1 VASKKNEL
9 AETSR
14 ILNLLGA
21 IERAGN
27 KLPQPAYLFLM
38 LFGVVLILSAVA
50 SALNFQAIHPIKKE
64 TLSVVNLL
72 SVSGLHNLLN
82 NMVKNFASF
91 APLGSVLVA
100 MLGFSIAE
108 RSGLIAAVLRTL
120 LSKAPKFLI
129 VPAIF
134 LAGIF
139 SHTAGDIGYVLLIP
153 LAGMIFHS
161 VGMHPLAGIAA
172 CFAGVSGGFAAN
184 FALSTADPL
193 LSGISQEAARIIDKT
208 YTVTAVSNWY
218 FMASSSLLI
227 ILIGTLV
234 ANKVTIPFLGK
245 YTGSVPAS
253 KIETLQKKETDAL
266 LYAGLTVLGLIAI
279 LLIGLV
285 PSDGFLRDPATGS
298 VLHSPVIHGVVSVI
312 FFFGAIPGLIYGF
325 KSEKFKNHG
334 DVITAMQDSMAT
346 MAPYLVLVF
355 FASQFISFFNASN
368 MGIIL
373 AVHGS
378 DFLKA
383 TGLPGIPLMLGFIV
397 LVCVLDLF
405 IGSASAK
412 WTLIAPIFVPM
423 FMLLGYSPELT
434 QATYRIGDSVVN
446 IISPLMSYFPLIVA
460 FMAKYDPKARVGTL
474 LSLML
479 PYSVAFLLFWSVFL
493 LLWMTMEWPLGPGA
507 GLWYTIAG

>member
-1 VASKKNEL
+1 M
-9 AETSR
+9 
-14 ILNLLGA
+14 

-27 KLPQPAYLFLM
+27 RLPHPAFLFLI
-38 LFGVVLILSAVA
+38 LFGVVLVA
-50 SALNFQAIHPIKKE
+50 SAIAAALDFQALHPIKKE
-64 TLSVVNLL
+64 LLTVVNLV
-72 SVSGLHNLLN
+72 SVQGLHKLLTD
-82 NMVKNFASF
+82 MVKNFSGF

-100 MLGFSIAE
+100 MLGFSLAE
-108 RSGLIAAVLRTL
+108 KSGFIAALLRIL
-120 LSKAPKFLI
+120 VSKAPRSLI
-129 VPAIF
+129 IPVIF

-161 VGMHPLAGIAA
+161 VGMHPVAGIAA

-193 LSGISQEAARIIDKT
+193 LSGISQEAARIIDPS

-218 FMASSSLLI
+218 FMSASSLII
-227 ILIGTLV
+227 ILIGTV
-234 ANKVTIPFLGK
+234 IANKVTIPFLGQ
-245 YTGSVPAS
+245 YTGDAPVA
-253 KIETLQKKETDAL
+253 KIESLTQREVKAL
-266 LYAGLTVLGLIAI
+266 TWALGSVGVLILI
-279 LLIGLV
+279 LLAGLV
-285 PSDGFLRDPATGS
+285 PETGFLRDTATKS
-298 VLHSPVIHGVVSVI
+298 VLHSPVVQGVVSVI
-312 FFFGAIPGLIYGF
+312 FFFGAIPGLIYGYISQSF
-325 KSEKFKNHG
+325 KKHG
-334 DVITAMQDSMAT
+334 DVIQAMQEAMVT

-355 FASQFISFFNASN
+355 FASQFIAFFNASH

-378 DFLKA
+378 DVLRA
-383 TGLPGIPLMLGFIV
+383 AGLAAIPLMIGFIV
-397 LVCVLDLF
+397 LVCILDLF

-460 FMAKYDPKARVGTL
+460 FINKYEPKARVGTL
-474 LSLML
+474 LSLMI
-479 PYSVAFLLFWSVFL
+479 PYSVAFFIFWSVFL
-493 LLWMTMEWPLGPGA
+493 LIWITFDLPLGPGA
-507 GLWYTIAG
+507 GLWYVAPVK